1 MKGGTSMLKQDAY
14 KAMFEHGEEH
24 RRPRSKQHKAA
35 ARTKNGIRILKFT
48 VADAAHFTKA
58 R

>member
-1 MKGGTSMLKQDAY
+1 MLKQDAY